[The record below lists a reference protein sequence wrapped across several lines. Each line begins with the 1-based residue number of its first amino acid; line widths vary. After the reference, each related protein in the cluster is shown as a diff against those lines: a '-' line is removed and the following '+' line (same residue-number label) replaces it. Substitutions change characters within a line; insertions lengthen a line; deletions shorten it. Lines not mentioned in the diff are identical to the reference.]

1 MPQMRQIPRMKMMP
15 PLLIS
20 LSLALTTL
28 PGMAPAQTETDAALR
43 LALNESGRR
52 NWDRAAELAAGAT
65 ATGADIIEWQRLRAG
80 EGTLTEIEAFLARR
94 ADWPGLALLRE
105 KAETAV
111 ARSTSPAR
119 VLAFFGDRLPATTGG
134 SLAVIAALTAS
145 GRAAE
150 AEAEARR
157 AFTTLPMT
165 AAEQARLLA
174 LYPGLSGLI
183 DTRLQAMLWA
193 GEAEEAAR
201 LVPQASP
208 GWAALAEARLAL
220 MARREG
226 VNDLVKAVPA
236 DLADHPLLAHAR
248 MDWRIYRDLW
258 PEATQVMLDQKD
270 LGQPEK
276 WAKRRAQL
284 ARHLLRDAQ
293 PKTAYRIAADH
304 RLTDGADYA
313 DLEFLAGFI
322 ALRHLGDARTAL
334 GHFRHLEA
342 AVATPISTSRA
353 LYWQGRALEAAG
365 DPAAREAYVRAAAH
379 QTAYYGQLA
388 AEKLGLS
395 LEAGLITAKGRA
407 KWHERDFARSSVLE
421 AGLLLLKANE
431 PAQARRFFLH
441 LGESQS
447 DSDLAALA
455 DLALSLNQTHIAVLL
470 AKQAAERGVI
480 LPDAYFPV
488 PDHLIPTEGL
498 AVSRAF
504 ALAIARRES
513 EFDIAAQ
520 SKAGARGLMQLMP
533 ETAERTARGLGLEF
547 ALSRLTTDPAYNAT
561 LGSAFLARLVEEF
574 GPSVA
579 LVASGYN
586 AGPGRPRRWIAEM
599 GDPRSA
605 AVDIV
610 DWVEMIPISETR
622 TYVMRVSESLVIYRA
637 KLRGVAGPIRLTAEL
652 KG

>member
-1 MPQMRQIPRMKMMP
+1 MPRMLQIRPMKKLA
-15 PLLIS
+15 PLLFG
-20 LSLALTTL
+20 LALTL
-28 PGMAPAQTETDAALR
+28 PLPAIAQTDPAEALR
-43 LALNESGRR
+43 LALNEAGRR
-52 NWDRAAELAAGAT
+52 NWERAAELAAASS
-65 ATGADIIEWQRLRAG
+65 AVGADLVQWQRLRAG
-80 EGTLTEIEAFLARR
+80 DGTLTEYEDFLARR
-94 ADWPGLALLRE
+94 PDWPGLALLRE

-111 ARSTSPAR
+111 ARSTTPAR
-119 VLAFFGDRLPATTGG
+119 VLAFFGDRLPRTAPG
-134 SLAVIAALTAS
+134 SLAVIAALEAS
-145 GRAAE
+145 GRSAE

-157 AFTTLPMT
+157 AFASLPLT
-165 AAEQARLLA
+165 GAEEAEFLTRF
-174 LYPGLSGLI
+174 PGLSALK
-183 DTRLQAMLWA
+183 
-193 GEAEEAAR
+193 EAR
-201 LVPQASP
+201 LAQALWEGETATARRLIPQVSA
-208 GWAALAEARLAL
+208 GWAALAQARLAL
-220 MARREG
+220 MAREEG

-236 DLADHPLLAHAR
+236 DLAGHPLLAHAR

-258 PEATQVMLDQKD
+258 PEAAQLMLDQRD

-284 ARHLLRDAQ
+284 ARQMLREAESR
-293 PKTAYRIAADH
+293 TAYRIASDH
-304 RLTDGADYA
+304 RLTEGADYA

-322 ALRHLGDARTAL
+322 ALRRLNDPATAL
-334 GHFRHLEA
+334 THFRHLEA
-342 AVATPISTSRA
+342 AVATPISVSRA
-353 LYWQGRALEAAG
+353 LYWQGRALEALA
-365 DPAAREAYVRAAAH
+365 DPAAADLYRRAASH

-395 LEAGLITAKGRA
+395 LDSALVTPQGRA
-407 KWHERDFARSSVLE
+407 KWHERGFARSSVLE
-421 AGLLLLKANE
+421 AGLLLLKAQE
-431 PAQARRFFLH
+431 PTQARRFFLH

-455 DLALSLNQTHIAVLL
+455 DLALSLNQPNIALLL

-480 LPDAYFPV
+480 LPEAYFPV
-488 PDHLIPTEGL
+488 PDLVPPEGL

-504 ALAIARRES
+504 ALSIARRES

-533 ETAERTARGLGLEF
+533 ETAERTARGLGLDF
-547 ALSRLTTDPAYNAT
+547 ALPRLTTDPAYNAT
-561 LGSAFLARLVEEF
+561 LGSAYLARLIEEF

-586 AGPGRPRRWIAEM
+586 AGPGRPRRWITEM

-637 KLRGVAGPIRLTAEL
+637 RLRGVAGPIRLTAEL